1 MSELSCEYLTKLCTS
16 NVCTFICK
24 EIRDK
29 VPFDTEFVRIIP
41 QLKLSMWLLSDVL
54 TR

>member
-1 MSELSCEYLTKLCTS
+1 MSELSCEYFSKLCT
-16 NVCTFICK
+16 CTFTCK

-29 VPFDTEFVRIIP
+29 VPFDTEVVSIIP